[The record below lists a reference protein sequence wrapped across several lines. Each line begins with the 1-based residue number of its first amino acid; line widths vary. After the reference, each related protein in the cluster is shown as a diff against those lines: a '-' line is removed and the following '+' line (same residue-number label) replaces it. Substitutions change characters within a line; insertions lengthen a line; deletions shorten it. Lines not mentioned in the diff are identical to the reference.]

1 MKFKNLIFC
10 FIILFFIIM
19 SLGFSKSK
27 VMYRAIFTTDLA
39 NDAPISDINSL
50 PISAEKILLFTYW
63 FNLKIN
69 KEYEYKVAIYD
80 GQKNILSL
88 TPVTLK
94 PTESNMH
101 TLTTYKINSKIDK
114 PGKWLFEI
122 YLANKLICKK
132 FIKIISEK

>member
-1 MKFKNLIFC
+1 MKLKNLVFC
-10 FIILFFIIM
+10 FIVLFLLIM

-27 VMYRAIFTTDLA
+27 VMYHAIFTTDLA
-39 NDAPISDINSL
+39 NDTPISDISSI

-63 FNLKIN
+63 FNMKIN

-80 GQKNILSL
+80 GKKNILSL

-94 PTESNMH
+94 PTESTMN

-122 YLANKLICKK
+122 YLDNKLICKK
-132 FIKIISEK
+132 TLKVTSEK

>member
-10 FIILFFIIM
+10 FIILLFLIM

-39 NDAPISDINSL
+39 NDAPISDINSI

-63 FNLKIN
+63 FNLKLN
-69 KEYEYKVAIYD
+69 KQYEYKVAIYD
-80 GQKNILSL
+80 GKKNILSL

-94 PTESNMH
+94 PTESTMH

-114 PGKWLFEI
+114 PGNWTFEI
-122 YLANKLICKK
+122 YLNNKLICKK
-132 FIKIISEK
+132 LIKITS